1 MVIIFYIK
9 FQFNVKNKRLFQLD
23 PTKIIL
29 LSFIV
34 VIFFGTLLLT
44 LPVASNINADK
55 ISFLTALFTATSAT
69 CVTGL
74 VLVDTATQWSLFGQ
88 VIILILTQIGALGF
102 VTLATFFSILLGKK
116 VGLKTRILAQQSLND
131 FNLEGVLTL
140 IRNVIFVTFSIELV
154 GAIILAIRFVPKFGV
169 KGLYISL
176 FHSIS
181 SFCNTGIDILGD
193 FQSLTNYN
201 NDPIIL
207 FTTSLLVILGGLGFV
222 VWKNLWEYPK
232 DKKLSL
238 HTKVVLLFVIFLIAF
253 GTIFFF
259 FSEFNNP
266 YTLGKLSMGE
276 KISAAF
282 FQSVTTR
289 SSGFNSIDIGNMQ
302 EITKAMSIILM
313 FIGAAPGSTGGGV
326 KITTFGVIL
335 VAVISQIRGSR
346 HAIVFK
352 RRISHLTIT
361 KSLAI
366 VSLSAII
373 IVALTTVLMFLEDI
387 PFLDMLFES
396 TSVVSTV
403 GLTTIDTS
411 ILSNIS
417 RVFVII
423 GMLVGRIGPLSF
435 AIALTIQNNQK
446 INQDIVY
453 PEGKIIVG

>member
-1 MVIIFYIK
+1 MVIFPMIK
-9 FQFNVKNKRLFQLD
+9 FRFNLKNKRFFQLD
-23 PTKIIL
+23 PTKVIV

-34 VIFFGTLLLT
+34 VIFFGATLLT
-44 LPVASNINADK
+44 LPIASNPHAGKVN
-55 ISFLTALFTATSAT
+55 FLTTLFTATSAT

-74 VLVDTATQWSLFGQ
+74 VLVDTATQWSFFGQ
-88 VIILILTQIGALGF
+88 IVILILIQIGALGF
-102 VTLATFFSILLGKK
+102 VTFATFFSILLGKK
-116 VGLKTRILAQQSLND
+116 VGLKTMILAQQSIND
-131 FNLEGVLTL
+131 FSFEGVLNL
-140 IRNVIFVTFSIELV
+140 IKNVVLVTFSIELV
-154 GAIILAIRFVPKFGV
+154 GAIILATRFVPKFGL
-169 KGLYISL
+169 KGLYISV

-181 SFCNTGIDILGD
+181 SFCNAGFDILGG

-201 NDPIIL
+201 NDPVLMITTAIL
-207 FTTSLLVILGGLGFV
+207 IILGGLGFV
-222 VWKNLWEYPK
+222 VWKNLWEFPK
-232 DKKLSL
+232 DRKLFL

-266 YTLGKLSMGE
+266 YTLAKLSMGE

-282 FQSVTTR
+282 FQSITTR
-289 SSGFNSIDIGNMQ
+289 SAGYNSIDIVNMQ
-302 EITKAMSIILM
+302 EISKAMSILLM

-335 VAVISQIRGSR
+335 VAVVSQIRGTN
-346 HAIVFK
+346 HAVVFK
-352 RRISHLTIT
+352 REISHLTIT

-366 VSLSAII
+366 VSLSAMI
-373 IVALTTVLMFLEDI
+373 IVTLTTILMFLEDI

-417 RVFVII
+417 KVFIII

-446 INQDIVY
+446 KNQDVIY